1 MDQRVVCSSV
11 SEREPCPT
19 DRRIFGVEAAPPPP
33 AVSAAS
39 AMTRVGN
46 HTNSS
51 DPQSVQS
58 RVFVGNLNTYVV
70 GKEEVERIFSR
81 YGRLIGI
88 SMHKGYAFVQYTDTW
103 DARNAVVGED
113 GRTVAGQL
121 LDVNMVS
128 EPKPHQVNRKRS
140 LFSPTTFVNVNRG
153 VPPLKRAR
161 TDLLGPRPSLPRFTD
176 KEQASIDALY
186 NNGEPDI
193 LICGNCKEVFPG
205 IHKLIE
211 HKKQSCKLRFTCR
224 CQHTSSPPGAP
235 AMPVCAQCQ
244 SRQNTWWDLVQ
255 HFQVAHN
262 ALLYVKEDELTESSN
277 MKGEEEGSTCSN
289 CSTSDSRNGTSLTQ
303 DCWEE
308 QRDASTEAD
317 IRDDEEENRQHQ
329 TPPAE
334 DKSVD
339 TTDLKA
345 SLG

>member
-1 MDQRVVCSSV
+1 MLRLLLC
-11 SEREPCPT
+11 
-19 DRRIFGVEAAPPPP
+19 VEAATAPP
-33 AVSAAS
+33 ASAAV

-140 LFSPTTFVNVNRG
+140 LFSPATFVNVNRVSLPKAG
-153 VPPLKRAR
+153 A
-161 TDLLGPRPSLPRFTD
+161 LGSGTQTFSPRFTD
-176 KEQASIDALY
+176 KSSIHPTLY

-262 ALLYVKEDELTESSN
+262 ALLYVKDEELTDTSH
-277 MKGEEEGSTCSN
+277 KGEEEGSTCSN

-303 DCWEE
+303 DCCWEE
-308 QRDASTEAD
+308 QRDAATEAD
-317 IRDDEEENRQHQ
+317 IRDEEEENRHHP

>member
-1 MDQRVVCSSV
+1 
-11 SEREPCPT
+11 
-19 DRRIFGVEAAPPPP
+19 
-33 AVSAAS
+33 
-39 AMTRVGN
+39 MTRVGN

-51 DPQSVQS
+51 DPQSVNS

-128 EPKPHQVNRKRS
+128 EPKPHQVNRKRPN
-140 LFSPTTFVNVNRG
+140 FHPATFLNSGRG
-153 VPPLKRAR
+153 SIVPPLKRAR
-161 TDLLGPRPSLPRFTD
+161 TDLLGSRASLPRFTEKD
-176 KEQASIDALY
+176 QASIDSLY

-235 AMPVCAQCQ
+235 MMPVCAQCQ
-244 SRQNTWWDLVQ
+244 SRQNTWWDLIQ
-255 HFQVAHN
+255 HFQTAHN
-262 ALLYVKEDELTESSN
+262 AILYLKDEDLAAMEVSLVKEED
-277 MKGEEEGSTCSN
+277 GSTCSN

-317 IRDDEEENRQHQ
+317 IPEEEDDSRQQ
-329 TPPAE
+329 PPAE

-339 TTDLKA
+339 TTDLKT

>member
-1 MDQRVVCSSV
+1 
-11 SEREPCPT
+11 
-19 DRRIFGVEAAPPPP
+19 
-33 AVSAAS
+33 
-39 AMTRVGN
+39 
-46 HTNSS
+46 
-51 DPQSVQS
+51 
-58 RVFVGNLNTYVV
+58 
-70 GKEEVERIFSR
+70 
-81 YGRLIGI
+81 
-88 SMHKGYAFVQYTDTW
+88 
-103 DARNAVVGED
+103 
-113 GRTVAGQL
+113 
-121 LDVNMVS
+121 MVS

-140 LFSPTTFVNVNRG
+140 LFNPATFVNVNRG
-153 VPPLKRAR
+153 LPPLKRAR
-161 TDLLGPRPSLPRFTD
+161 TELLGPRPSLPRFTD

-186 NNGEPDI
+186 SNGEPDI

-262 ALLYVKEDELTESSN
+262 SLLYIKEEDLTDTSH
-277 MKGEEEGSTCSN
+277 KGEEEGSTCSN

-303 DCWEE
+303 DCCWEE
-308 QRDASTEAD
+308 QRDAATEVNMKAD
-317 IRDDEEENRQHQ
+317 IRDEEEENRQHQ

>member
-1 MDQRVVCSSV
+1 
-11 SEREPCPT
+11 
-19 DRRIFGVEAAPPPP
+19 
-33 AVSAAS
+33 
-39 AMTRVGN
+39 MTRVGN

-51 DPQSVQS
+51 DPQSVNS

-103 DARNAVVGED
+103 DARNATVGED

-128 EPKPHQVNRKRS
+128 EPKPHQVNRKRTI
-140 LFSPTTFVNVNRG
+140 FHPANFVSMNRGG

-161 TDLLGPRPSLPRFTD
+161 TELLGPKPSLPRFTD
-176 KEQASIDALY
+176 KDQASIDSLY

-211 HKKQSCKLRFTCR
+211 HKKQTCKLRFTCR

-235 AMPVCAQCQ
+235 ALPVCAQCQ

-255 HFQVAHN
+255 HFQTNHN
-262 ALLYVKEDELTESSN
+262 ALIYVKDDEITSLEGT
-277 MKGEEEGSTCSN
+277 KGEEDGSTCSN
-289 CSTSDSRNGTSLTQ
+289 CSTSDSRNGNSLMQ
-303 DCWEE
+303 DCCWMDD

-317 IRDDEEENRQHQ
+317 IREAEENGQ
-329 TPPAE
+329 TQQAPAE

-339 TTDLKA
+339 TTDLKS

>member
-1 MDQRVVCSSV
+1 
-11 SEREPCPT
+11 
-19 DRRIFGVEAAPPPP
+19 
-33 AVSAAS
+33 
-39 AMTRVGN
+39 MTRVGN

-51 DPQSVQS
+51 DPQSVNS

-113 GRTVAGQL
+113 GRTVAGQI

-128 EPKPHQVNRKRS
+128 EPKPHQVNRKRP
-140 LFSPTTFVNVNRG
+140 LFHPATFVNVGRG
-153 VPPLKRAR
+153 IPPLKRAR
-161 TDLLGPRPSLPRFTD
+161 TELMGQRPSLPRFSER
-176 KEQASIDALY
+176 EQASLDALY

-211 HKKQSCKLRFTCR
+211 HKKQTCKLRFTCR
-224 CQHTSSPPGAP
+224 CQHTSSPLGAP

-255 HFQVAHN
+255 HFQTAHN
-262 ALLYVKEDELTESSN
+262 SLLYIKEEELAAMEAAQNKEDGSSI
-277 MKGEEEGSTCSN
+277 CSN
-289 CSTSDSRNGTSLTQ
+289 SSTPEFRNGLSQ
-303 DCWEE
+303 DCCWDD

-317 IRDDEEENRQHQ
+317 MTEEEQNGRPQSIG
-329 TPPAE
+329 E

-339 TTDLKA
+339 TTDLN
-345 SLG
+345 LG